1 MWRSKTDTVEMF
13 CSNIDIDFD
22 YRGLTTN
29 KSGGKMVQVS
39 TVPGSSDWNDKI
51 RFQMCEDEKT
61 NLQTTVWP
69 LSTPMQ
75 GQDPT
80 RRQLELTVE
89 SPALKTFLSRLDNR
103 NIDIASE
110 KSQEWFK
117 KSLDRATIEGM
128 YIQMCKDPAKEGDK
142 STVKVKVNCGDVR
155 PTNIYMVTA
164 TDEQG
169 NMTYVKGTHEDLT
182 KGVKALVLVETNGLW
197 FMNRTFGM
205 SLNAT
210 EILIWPQR
218 RAITGINAFSLSKDA
233 RLRETNSDA
242 PEDMDM

>member
-1 MWRSKTDTVEMF
+1 MDKLE
-13 CSNIDIDFD
+13 
-22 YRGLTTN
+22 YRTLTTN

-89 SPALKTFLSRLDNR
+89 SAELKNFLTHLDNK

-110 KSQEWFK
+110 KSQDWFK
-117 KSLDRATIEGM
+117 KSLDRATVEGM
-128 YIQMCKDPAKEGDK
+128 YIQMCKDPLKEGDK
-142 STVKVKVNCGDVR
+142 STVKVKVNCGQQR
-155 PTNIYMVTA
+155 PTNVYIVTS
-164 TDEQG
+164 TDESG
-169 NMTYVKGTHEDLT
+169 NMTYTKGSHEDLT
-182 KGVKALVLVETNGLW
+182 KGIKALVLVETNGLW

-210 EILIWPQR
+210 EILVWPQR
-218 RAITGINAFSLSKDA
+218 RAITGINAFSLSKEA
-233 RLRETNSDA
+233 RLRETNDV
-242 PEDMDM
+242 PEEDMEI